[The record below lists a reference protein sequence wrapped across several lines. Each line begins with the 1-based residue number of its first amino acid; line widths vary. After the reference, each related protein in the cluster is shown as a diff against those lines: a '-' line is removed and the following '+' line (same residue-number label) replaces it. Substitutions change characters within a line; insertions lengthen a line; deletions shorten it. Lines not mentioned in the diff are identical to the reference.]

1 MALCLNLFVR
11 KPGNHQHHLPIDPL
25 FQHRMRNTQG
35 LLLLTLMYTLL
46 YTLLHA
52 FTLTFSAPRFTYF
65 CLRSS
70 LISPCVGEHDAP
82 PRG

>member
-35 LLLLTLMYTLL
+35 LLLLTLMYALLHALL
-46 YTLLHA
+46 YALLHA
-52 FTLTFSAPRFTYF
+52 FTLTFSAPRFTYSVYD
-65 CLRSS
+65 R
-70 LISPCVGEHDAP
+70 H
-82 PRG
+82 

>member
-11 KPGNHQHHLPIDPL
+11 KPGNHQHHLSLDPL

-46 YTLLHA
+46 
-52 FTLTFSAPRFTYF
+52 
-65 CLRSS
+65 
-70 LISPCVGEHDAP
+70 
-82 PRG
+82 

>member
-11 KPGNHQHHLPIDPL
+11 KPGNHQHHLSLDPL

-35 LLLLTLMYTLL
+35 FLLLTLM

-52 FTLTFSAPRFTYF
+52 FTLTFSAPRFTYSVYD
-65 CLRSS
+65 R
-70 LISPCVGEHDAP
+70 H
-82 PRG
+82 

>member
-11 KPGNHQHHLPIDPL
+11 KPGNHQHHLSLDPL
-25 FQHRMRNTQG
+25 FQHRMRNAQG
-35 LLLLTLMYTLL
+35 FLLLTLMYTLL
-46 YTLLHA
+46 YALLHA
-52 FTLTFSAPRFTYF
+52 FTLPFCAPILVF

>member
-25 FQHRMRNTQG
+25 FQHCMRNTQG
-35 LLLLTLMYTLL
+35 LLLLTLMYALL
-46 YTLLHA
+46 LCLVARLHA
-52 FTLTFSAPRFTYF
+52 YLFCAPIHVF